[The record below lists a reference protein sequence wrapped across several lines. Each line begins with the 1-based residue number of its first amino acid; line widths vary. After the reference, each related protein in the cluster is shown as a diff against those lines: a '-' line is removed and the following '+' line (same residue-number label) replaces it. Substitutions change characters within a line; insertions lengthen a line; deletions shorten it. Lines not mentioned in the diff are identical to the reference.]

1 MKSLSDRRL
10 LILGF
15 ILALALSGCT
25 GLIQEADTPLYV
37 LAAEGELMVVD
48 PADLQPAEFELA
60 TVGVRDMI
68 QTREIP
74 VTITFPNSYHLHFE
88 AEGHGGHIDRIT
100 WYYGR
105 FISGEVRDGH
115 WVDEGEFIAEL
126 TYVIPESLEIN
137 RDAILMERQEFEADF
152 TLERNRRQVDIEIK
166 RLELEFAPE
175 SDWEL
180 MALRLREEELA
191 YQRFLRDSTQR
202 REDFANRLDRL
213 EEPIRGERLY
223 APISGVLSWLNPA
236 FNNTVTDLFRGRI
249 VPTYGMGRR
258 VATVVDLNTI
268 VFTASA
274 LPYVMRFGEIMTVR
288 PFQGDMYFTMQ
299 VVSDPLTRPL
309 TRDRFFDFR
318 LAPLC
323 MDEFFD
329 ILRQYDVSTL
339 DLSGI
344 HLRAQ
349 PVLPW
354 VLDAVV
360 VHNRAITAEG
370 PRNYVLLYEDGAIS
384 KRYVLIGVTLDGYVQ
399 ILAGLEPGQ
408 QVVVQ

>member
-10 LILGF
+10 FLLGF

-48 PADLQPAEFELA
+48 PADLQPVEFELA

-88 AEGHGGHIDRIT
+88 AEGHGGHIDWIT

-105 FISGEVRDGH
+105 LEGAALRDGQ
-115 WVDEGEFIAEL
+115 WIDEGDFIAEL
-126 TYVIPESLEIN
+126 LYVIPESLEIN
-137 RDAILMERQEFEADF
+137 RDAIFMERQEFETDF
-152 TLERNRRQVDIEIK
+152 ILERNRRQVEVEIK
-166 RLELEFAPE
+166 RLELDFSPE

-191 YQRFLRDSTQR
+191 YQRFLRDSAQR
-202 REDFANRLDRL
+202 REDLADRLERL
-213 EEPIRGERLY
+213 EEPIKGERLY

-236 FNNTVTDLFRGRI
+236 FNNTVTDLFRARI
-249 VPTYGMGRR
+249 VPTYGQGRR
-258 VATVVDLNTI
+258 VATVVDTDAI

-274 LPYVMRFGEIMTVR
+274 PPYVMRFGEIMSVR

-299 VVSDPLTRPL
+299 VVSDPLTRPV
-309 TRDRFFDFR
+309 TRDGFFDFR

-329 ILRQYDVSTL
+329 TLRQHEVTTL
-339 DLSGI
+339 ELSGI

-349 PVLPW
+349 PVLPLA
-354 VLDAVV
+354 LDAVV

-384 KRYVLIGVTLDGYVQ
+384 KRYVLIGATLDNYVQ
-399 ILAGLEPGQ
+399 IMAGLEPGQ
-408 QVVVQ
+408 RVVVQ

>member
-1 MKSLSDRRL
+1 M
-10 LILGF
+10 
-15 ILALALSGCT
+15 
-25 GLIQEADTPLYV
+25 
-37 LAAEGELMVVD
+37 
-48 PADLQPAEFELA
+48 
-60 TVGVRDMI
+60 
-68 QTREIP
+68 
-74 VTITFPNSYHLHFE
+74 
-88 AEGHGGHIDRIT
+88 
-100 WYYGR
+100 
-105 FISGEVRDGH
+105 
-115 WVDEGEFIAEL
+115 
-126 TYVIPESLEIN
+126 
-137 RDAILMERQEFEADF
+137 
-152 TLERNRRQVDIEIK
+152 
-166 RLELEFAPE
+166 
-175 SDWEL
+175 
-180 MALRLREEELA
+180 
-191 YQRFLRDSTQR
+191 
-202 REDFANRLDRL
+202 
-213 EEPIRGERLY
+213 
-223 APISGVLSWLNPA
+223 
-236 FNNTVTDLFRGRI
+236 
-249 VPTYGMGRR
+249 
-258 VATVVDLNTI
+258 VDLNTI